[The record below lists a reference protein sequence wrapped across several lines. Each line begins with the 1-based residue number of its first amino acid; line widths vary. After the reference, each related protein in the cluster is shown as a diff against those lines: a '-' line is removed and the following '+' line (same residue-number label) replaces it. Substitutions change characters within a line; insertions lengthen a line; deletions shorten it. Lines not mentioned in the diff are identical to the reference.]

1 MDSNRDAAERCVEF
15 ARAALDAGDADK
27 AMRLLLKSQ
36 RLYPLD
42 EVRCIRLIFVD
53 ISDHRHVLFRVQTDT
68 RSV

>member
-1 MDSNRDAAERCVEF
+1 MDGNRDAAERCVEF

-42 EVRCIRLIFVD
+42 EVGCERLVLVDEMSCLGYKHNIR
-53 ISDHRHVLFRVQTDT
+53 ST
-68 RSV
+68 RLR